1 MTDDSRSERRDGSGA
16 RNRKGFRS
24 GEQGHGRRGGFRSGY
39 DNSGRGNSGQGRR
52 SWRNR
57 DDERGDRRDKRQ
69 QQYRDAGGRG
79 DADRREQ
86 PGGETSS
93 RGRDGHRRDKQHG
106 RRRDERRGR
115 AGGNRYDRPRR
126 ERTEGQEPRPA
137 EEPSAAKEA
146 APQLPE
152 NALPHR
158 LDQEIRNELRTLPKS
173 LADLVAKHLV
183 AAGDL
188 LDQDPERAYQHAL
201 HARRRAARVGAVR
214 EAAGV
219 AAYMTGRWQEA
230 LSELRAARRIT
241 GQDSYLPM
249 IADCERGIGRPERAL
264 EIARE
269 APLDRLDT
277 ADQVELRI
285 VASGARRDMGD
296 LQGALV
302 ELQCPQLKERR
313 ARPWA
318 ARLFYAYADVLAE
331 LGREE
336 EAREYFSRA
345 SAVDR
350 DGVTDADE
358 RLAALEGLEIVD
370 VGDDVVWS
378 DAEDPD
384 FDDSGEPDGQETEPA
399 APKPRPEEQNDT
411 P

>member
-1 MTDDSRSERRDGSGA
+1 M
-16 RNRKGFRS
+16 
-24 GEQGHGRRGGFRSGY
+24 
-39 DNSGRGNSGQGRR
+39 
-52 SWRNR
+52 
-57 DDERGDRRDKRQ
+57 
-69 QQYRDAGGRG
+69 
-79 DADRREQ
+79 
-86 PGGETSS
+86 
-93 RGRDGHRRDKQHG
+93 
-106 RRRDERRGR
+106 
-115 AGGNRYDRPRR
+115 
-126 ERTEGQEPRPA
+126 
-137 EEPSAAKEA
+137 EEPESSKEV
-146 APQLPE
+146 APELPE
-152 NALPHR
+152 NALVHR

-188 LDQDPERAYQHAL
+188 LNQDPERAYQHAL
-201 HARRRAARVGAVR
+201 YARRRASRVGAVR

-219 AAYMTGRWQEA
+219 AAYTVGKWQEA

-241 GQDSYLPM
+241 GQDTYLPM

-264 EIARE
+264 EIAHE

-277 ADQVELRI
+277 AEQVELRI

-331 LGREE
+331 LGRKE
-336 EAREYFSRA
+336 EAREYFARA
-345 SAVDR
+345 SAVDQE
-350 DGVTDADE
+350 GLTDADE

-370 VGDDVVWS
+370 VDDDVVWS

-384 FDDSGEPDGQETEPA
+384 FDDPAEADDGRDDA
-399 APKPRPEEQNDT
+399 AEKE
-411 P
+411 